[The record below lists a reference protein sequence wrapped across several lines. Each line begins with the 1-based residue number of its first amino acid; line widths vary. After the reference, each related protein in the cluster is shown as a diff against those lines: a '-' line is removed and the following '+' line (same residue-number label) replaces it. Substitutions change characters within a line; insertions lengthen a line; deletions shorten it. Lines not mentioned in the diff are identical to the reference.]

1 MESLPHEQSFR
12 LYRHQLLQPSECLR
26 EGGRAGTTIP
36 TWRMGDRRSRAWRS
50 QKPPDSP
57 QAFLVSYE
65 GTILRVKKGVL
76 VSPHEQARMHWGLRG
91 SAPPGRG
98 SPPGSL
104 HPCWH
109 AECLK
114 CFCSWLM
121 CSSLAETSALP
132 TLCSELRRVCCSR
145 ILIDPASCQGLP
157 LAKLS
162 WKPTVTD
169 TQKTTCRAIPWCR
182 IEAGR

>member
-1 MESLPHEQSFR
+1 M
-12 LYRHQLLQPSECLR
+12 
-26 EGGRAGTTIP
+26 
-36 TWRMGDRRSRAWRS
+36 
-50 QKPPDSP
+50 
-57 QAFLVSYE
+57 
-65 GTILRVKKGVL
+65 
-76 VSPHEQARMHWGLRG
+76 SPHEQARMHWGLRG

-145 ILIDPASCQGLP
+145 ILIHYSILCPQTLPITWMSHRPGLLGKPHSFASLPHSVRVVDLRLLQLCPAEAEPLGGASDGLGLLEPCLASLKVEWGRAEAEMASTPPP
-157 LAKLS
+157 LPFLPFSQADKCGL
-162 WKPTVTD
+162 
-169 TQKTTCRAIPWCR
+169 
-182 IEAGR
+182 G